1 MKQGDENMALKLYG
15 KDPLKLFEDV
25 FSDKVSPFFSSMI
38 APAFK
43 VDISEDDKAIFIE
56 ADMPG
61 IKKEDVKVSLDDD
74 VLFISGERSQTEE
87 EKKKG
92 YHRIER
98 SWGSLSRSFTVGDNV
113 DAEKI
118 DASYDNGVLKIV
130 IPKLEAKPKTGKEI
144 SVK

>member
-1 MKQGDENMALKLYG
+1 MALKLYG

-25 FSDKVSPFFSSMI
+25 FSDKVSLFSSMI
-38 APAFK
+38 SPAFK
-43 VDISEDDKAIFIE
+43 VDISEDEKAIYIE

-61 IKKEDVKVSLDDD
+61 IKKEDVKISLEDD
-74 VLFISGERSQTEE
+74 VLFISGERSQSEE

-118 DASYDNGVLKIV
+118 EATYDNGVLKV
-130 IPKLEAKPKTGKEI
+130 VVPKLEVKPKAGKEI
-144 SVK
+144 PVK

>member
-1 MKQGDENMALKLYG
+1 MALKLYG

-25 FSDKVSPFFSSMI
+25 FSDKVSLFSSMI

-43 VDISEDDKAIFIE
+43 VDISEDEKAIFIE

-61 IKKEDVKVSLDDD
+61 IKKEDVKISLEDD
-74 VLFISGERSQTEE
+74 VLFISAERSQSEE

-98 SWGSLSRSFTVGDNV
+98 SWGSLSRSFTVGENV

-118 DASYDNGVLKIV
+118 EATYDNGVLKV
-130 IPKLEAKPKTGKEI
+130 VVPKLEVKPKAGKEI
-144 SVK
+144 PVK

>member
-1 MKQGDENMALKLYG
+1 MSLKLYG
-15 KDPLKLFEDV
+15 KDPLKMFEDV
-25 FSDKVSPFFSSMI
+25 LNEKVSPFFSSMI

-43 VDISEDDKAIFIE
+43 VDISEDDNAIFIE

-61 IKKEDVKVSLDDD
+61 MKKEDVKVSMEDD
-74 VLFISGERSQTEE
+74 VLSISAERSQSEE

-98 SWGSLSRSFTVGDNV
+98 SWGSLSRSFTLGDNV

-118 DASYDNGVLKIV
+118 EASYDNGVLKITV
-130 IPKLEAKPKTGKEI
+130 PKVEPKPKAGKEI
-144 SVK
+144 PVK